1 MLPAPE
7 TLPAPPPARAALVAA
22 PDLLPDPALPAR
34 PRLRHPALHRA
45 PDVLQFGA
53 DPAGALVVDGLTP
66 PLARMVDALDG
77 SRPLARVLA
86 DAVAAGASPAAAR
99 SLLERLHAADLLAVP
114 EHTDALAA
122 ARVVVQGSGRVAVAV
137 ACLLAVAGVGR
148 VLVEAAG
155 TVVREDTGTGLLAAD
170 VGRPA
175 QLAVEEAV
183 SRTAGRPVP
192 DRRPGARRG
201 ATARA
206 DLVVLVDAAR
216 PDPVA
221 AHRLVLDGRRHL
233 PVAVADGAG
242 SVGPLVVP
250 GRTACLRCEDLVRAE
265 EDPAWP
271 RVAAELSARRTPASP
286 AAATA
291 TAALAVTEV
300 LALLHGA
307 TPASWGTALHLGA
320 DGTRSERPAR
330 RHPGCGCDALG
341 PRGRPEVPRVTVP
354 AARGLVGVA

>member
-1 MLPAPE
+1 M
-7 TLPAPPPARAALVAA
+7 TVPAPPPARAALVAA
-22 PDLLPDPALPAR
+22 PDPLPGPALPTR

-99 SLLERLHAADLLAVP
+99 SVLERLHAADLLATP
-114 EHTDALAA
+114 ERVDALAGR
-122 ARVVVQGSGRVAVAV
+122 RVVVHGGGRVAVAV
-137 ACLLAVAGVGR
+137 ACLLAAAGVGR
-148 VLVEAAG
+148 VLVEAEG
-155 TVVREDTGTGLLAAD
+155 TVVREDTGTGLLAGD

-175 QLAVEEAV
+175 RMAVEEAV
-183 SRTAGRPVP
+183 ARTAGRPSP
-192 DRRPGARRG
+192 DRRPAARRG
-201 ATARA
+201 AAARA
-206 DLVVLVDAAR
+206 DLVVLADAAR
-216 PDPVA
+216 PDPVT

-233 PVAVADGAG
+233 PVAVTDGAG

-250 GRTACLRCEDLVRAE
+250 GRTPCLRCEDLVRAE

-271 RVAAELSARRTPASP
+271 RVAAELGVRRTPASP
-286 AAATA
+286 AAAAA

-300 LALLHGA
+300 LALLRGA
-307 TPASWGTALHLGA
+307 TPPSWGTTLHLAA
-320 DGTRSERPAR
+320 DGTRRDRPVR

-341 PRGRPEVPRVTVP
+341 PRGRPDVPSGAASVSTPVTRGMVEV
-354 AARGLVGVA
+354 A